1 MSRIAMGILAVVALA
16 LPLTPST
23 SVAASPEDPRTDR
36 VGGATRVGTAA
47 ELAQATF
54 GSSERVLM
62 ARADDFPDAL
72 AAASLAG
79 DGGHPI
85 LLAHH
90 AAVPERSYE
99 ALDALEAAAVTLLGG
114 TAALSDDVA
123 DELRQAGYEVDRV
136 AGADRYA
143 TAAEIARSLEGEIGT
158 VEGQR
163 TAFIASGERFPD
175 ALTAGPA
182 AFAGPFPIL
191 LTRREEVPAATVEA
205 LDELGIERAV
215 LVGGRLA
222 VDVDVARRIEA
233 QGITTVR
240 VAGRD
245 RTDTAARVATW
256 SVRHAGIEERAVV
269 LARGDEFP
277 DALAAAPFAGESRAP
292 MVLTRRPDELTY
304 DLLQWVVDRS
314 ETIAAVH
321 ALGLQQAVTDRVL
334 RRTAEAAQ
342 PPSHDVRYAVD
353 VADDHGPVHADP
365 RYFAEHVD
373 WTLTDQRG
381 WSLDN
386 DVRWTRVPR
395 DDDTADL
402 TVLLSSPQDVE
413 AAAPGCDASYSCRVG
428 DEVYIND
435 QRWREGPQEDAWS
448 RRPIE
453 DYRHYVV
460 LHELGHWLELD
471 HYECRQYAGAG
482 KPAPV
487 MDQQT
492 IDTGVCTT
500 NVWPLEFELDQ
511 ARRNIE
517 TGDAQGSG
525 NVQAE

>member
-1 MSRIAMGILAVVALA
+1 MSRIVIATLAVLALA
-16 LPLTPST
+16 LPLSLPT
-23 SVAASPEDPRTDR
+23 SVAARPEDPQTDR
-36 VGGATRVGTAA
+36 TGGATRVGTAA
-47 ELAQATF
+47 ELAQAAF
-54 GSSERVLM
+54 GSAERVLM
-62 ARADDFPDAL
+62 ARADAFPDAL

-79 DGGHPI
+79 DGGYPV

-90 AAVPERSYE
+90 TAVSERTYE
-99 ALDALEAAAVTLLGG
+99 ALDALESAAVTLLGG
-114 TAALSDDVA
+114 TDALSGAVA
-123 DELRQAGYEVDRV
+123 DDLREAGYQVDRI

-143 TAAEIARSLEGEIGT
+143 TAAEIVRTLEGDIGT

-182 AFAGPFPIL
+182 AFVGPFPIL
-191 LTRREEVPAATVEA
+191 LTRREEVPAATIEA

-222 VDVDVARRIEA
+222 VDVEVARRIEE

-245 RTDTAARVATW
+245 RADTATRVATW
-256 SVRHAGIEERAVV
+256 SVRHVGFEERAVV

-292 MVLTRRPDELTY
+292 ILLARHPDELSY

-314 ETIAAVH
+314 GTMATVH
-321 ALGLQQAVTDRVL
+321 AVGLQQAVTDRAL
-334 RRTAEAAQ
+334 RRAAEAAQ
-342 PPSHDVRYAVD
+342 PPSHDVRYTVD

-365 RYFAEHVD
+365 GYFAEHVD

-386 DVRWTRVPR
+386 DVRWTRVPL

-402 TVLLSSPQDVE
+402 TVLLASPQDVE

-428 DEVYIND
+428 DEVYVND

-448 RRPIE
+448 RRPID

-471 HYECRQYAGAG
+471 HYECRQYAGADE
-482 KPAPV
+482 PAPV

-500 NVWPLEFELDQ
+500 NVWPLEFELEQ
-511 ARRNIE
+511 ARRNSA